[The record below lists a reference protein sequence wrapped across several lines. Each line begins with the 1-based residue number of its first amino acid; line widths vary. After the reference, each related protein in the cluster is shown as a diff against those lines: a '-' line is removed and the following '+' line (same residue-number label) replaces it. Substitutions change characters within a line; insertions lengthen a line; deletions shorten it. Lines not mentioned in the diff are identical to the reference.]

1 MILRRTG
8 VPLTIFFTAIFFS
21 GCAVHSPMSEMLMFQ
36 EKKTFNGETYKAR
49 YSHSLAGITNNIYSE
64 SAVINY
70 AQKEGMGS
78 TDTEYN
84 HQSLP
89 AIMTNF
95 IFMSDKIDRISAS
108 IGVGGSLGA
117 DVTLRLYKDWYVSGV
132 MVLPDSEAG
141 QVILQKRIKN
151 GPATGVSVGVT
162 YQREYQ
168 YLGIENVDCGF
179 CFPSDD
185 FYTRSVGL
193 RTVAVLAPPS
203 EYGESSVFV
212 HLTGSVNYDITMETI
227 FPKVGFS
234 VGLY

>member
-1 MILRRTG
+1 MNPCRTG
-8 VPLTIFFTAIFFS
+8 ATVIICLTVIFFS
-21 GCAVHSPMSEMLMFQ
+21 GCAVHSPMSEILMFQ
-36 EKKTFNGETYKAR
+36 EKEASNGKTYKAR

-64 SAVINY
+64 SAVIKY

-95 IFMSDKIDRISAS
+95 IFMSDKIDRIAAS

-141 QVILQKRIKN
+141 QIILQKRIKN
-151 GPATGVSVGVT
+151 GPATGVSIGVT

-168 YLGIENVDCGF
+168 YLGVKNVNCF

-185 FYTRSVGL
+185 FYTRSVGF
-193 RTVAVLAPPS
+193 RTVALLSAPS
-203 EYGESSVFV
+203 EYGKSGTFV
-212 HLTGSVNYDITMETI
+212 HLTGSINYDITMETI

-234 VGLY
+234 IGLY

>member
-1 MILRRTG
+1 MIPCRTG
-8 VPLTIFFTAIFFS
+8 AIVIIFLSVIFFS

-36 EKKTFNGETYKAR
+36 EKKAYNGETYRAR
-49 YSHSLAGITNNIYSE
+49 YSHSLAGVTNNIYSE

-70 AQKEGMGS
+70 AKKEGMGGA
-78 TDTEYN
+78 DTEYN

-89 AIMTNF
+89 AITTNF
-95 IFMSDKIDRISAS
+95 IFMSDKIDRIAAS
-108 IGVGGSLGA
+108 IAVGSSLGA
-117 DVTLRLYKDWYVSGV
+117 DVTLRIYKHWYVSGV
-132 MVLPDSEAG
+132 MTLPRFEAG
-141 QVILQKRIKN
+141 QVILQKRIKK
-151 GPATGVSVGVT
+151 GPATGVSIGAT

-168 YLGIENVDCGF
+168 YLGIENVDCF

-193 RTVAVLAPPS
+193 RAVALVAPPS
-203 EYGESSVFV
+203 EYGESGVFV
-212 HLTGSVNYDITMETI
+212 HFTGSLNYDITMETL